1 MEFGY
6 WGMKGAGEPIRWL
19 IAYLG
24 LQAKEYNPASREEW
38 FDTKKGSLGL
48 DFPNL
53 PYLVDGDFKITE
65 SGAIPVYLIHKA
77 GKTELL
83 GKDFKEQAQV
93 RQLEGVLGDIRQA
106 VSKVFFAPENHAAE
120 FAKATGAGSSV
131 ATKLEQ
137 LSKFLG
143 TKDFFLGHL
152 TWADIIFAY
161 IAENIWVTAVSLG
174 AECPVCKH
182 ENLGKLIKRVHEL
195 PGIKERVEKAKVIPF
210 APPGFLKF
218 NLLTSHDA
226 HEKHAA
232 AKK

>member
-6 WGMKGAGEPIRWL
+6 WGLKGAGETIRWL
-19 IAYLG
+19 IGYLG
-24 LQAKEYNPASREEW
+24 LQVKEYNPASREEW

-53 PYLVDGDFKITE
+53 PYLIDGDFKITE
-65 SGAIPVYLIHKA
+65 SGAIPYYLIHKS

-83 GKDFKEQAQV
+83 GKDFKEQAVV
-93 RQLEGVLGDIRQA
+93 RELEGVLGDIRQA
-106 VSKVFFAPENHAAE
+106 VSKIFWAPENHAAE

-131 ATKLEQ
+131 ATKIEQ

-143 TKDFFLGHL
+143 NKDFFLGHL
-152 TWADIIFAY
+152 TWADFVFAY
-161 IAENIWVTAVSLG
+161 IAENIWAASLSLG

-182 ENLGKLIKRVHEL
+182 ENLGKLVKRVKEL
-195 PGIKERVEKAKVIPF
+195 PGIKERVEKAKAIPY
-210 APPGFLKF
+210 APPAYLKF
-218 NLLTSHDA
+218 TLLTA
-226 HEKHAA
+226 QEAEAKHAA